1 MSAAPASQMAA
12 ARNVRVLIVDD
23 SASVRM
29 GLKEIITDAPDLEV
43 MAMAGDPFAAA
54 DKIRRE
60 MPDVIILDIEMPKMD
75 GLSFLRRIMS
85 QRPIPVV
92 ICSTLTQRG
101 SDIAME
107 AMRAGAAEVIAK
119 PKLGSPELIEQAR
132 PTICDA
138 LRAAARVRIGT
149 GAGAGG
155 GASFAPAPIE
165 SKNSADVIL
174 PPLSE
179 AQLAKISRTAPR
191 TETILCIGSSTGGP
205 AAVEKVLSEV
215 PSNGPPVVVVQHM
228 PEGFTSAFAR
238 RLNQVCSIE
247 VREARQGDRMQKG
260 VALIAPG
267 GDRHLTLQRVGA
279 DYVVELV
286 KGASVSRHRPS
297 VDVMFRSVAMA
308 AGPNAIGA
316 ILTGMGDDGA
326 AGLSEL
332 RRAGGFTVG
341 QDEKTSIVYGM
352 PKAAAAMNA
361 LDKVAPLQGVA
372 REMLAAVQR
381 RSGARR

>member
-1 MSAAPASQMAA
+1 MSAAPASQIAA

-101 SDIAME
+101 SEIAME

-119 PKLGSPELIEQAR
+119 PKLGSPELVDQAR

-138 LRAAARVRIGT
+138 LRAAARVRIG
-149 GAGAGG
+149 AGA

-174 PPLSE
+174 PALSE

-205 AAVEKVLSEV
+205 AAVEKVLSDV

-247 VREARQGDRMQKG
+247 VREARQGDRMQRG

-267 GDRHLTLQRVGA
+267 GDKHLTLHRVGA

-326 AGLSEL
+326 VGLSEL

-341 QDEKTSIVYGM
+341 QDEKTSVVYGM

-381 RSGARR
+381 RNGARG